1 MGMGCKRRIDRAL
14 KNALQ
19 LPLNACSRYVIM
31 SDCHRGEGTMND
43 NFLKNQNLYYAAL
56 NCYRERGFFYV
67 ELGDGEELWENRS
80 VSRIRSCHEDVYCL
94 FLELEREGRIV
105 RLYGNHDM
113 ELAKTLPEAVILKNR
128 EGGHDVAM
136 LHGHQADF
144 FNCVCWRLA
153 RFLVRYLWRPLERFG
168 VLDPTSA
175 ARNYRKA
182 ARHEHCLAHWASQYE
197 MYLVAGH
204 SHRPRLLA
212 GAEGER
218 FYLNT
223 GSCVHPGGI
232 IALEL
237 ENMEFTLVKWRFAT
251 REDMSLYVRREILFG
266 PAAVE

>member
-1 MGMGCKRRIDRAL
+1 MGCKRRIDRAL

-67 ELGDGEELWENRS
+67 ELGDG
-80 VSRIRSCHEDVYCL
+80 
-94 FLELEREGRIV
+94 
-105 RLYGNHDM
+105 
-113 ELAKTLPEAVILKNR
+113 LPEAVLLKNR

-153 RFLVRYLWRPLERFG
+153 RFLVRYLWKPLERFG

-182 ARHEHCLAHWASQYE
+182 ARHERCLAHWASQYE

-266 PAAVE
+266 PVAVE